1 MARGGVSGAQS
12 GALRGRA
19 CFPRRG
25 RVELAGM
32 AQGGAGRR
40 DGGRQRSS
48 GTARARERL
57 SREKEQYTDSIY
69 ILSVITGRA
78 DTLRAA
84 GIEPA
89 AALLASIAAY
99 TDLLLVW
106 NRKINLTTIT
116 DPAEILARN
125 FVESFC
131 GARWLARETGL
142 LCDIGSGAGFPG
154 LALKLVRPGWR
165 VRLFEPNLKKAAF
178 LAEVGRQLRLADVE
192 VVRARWEDARVAND
206 SVDAVTARAVGG
218 YEQIIS
224 SAKRALKADG
234 QLLLWVG
241 ASESAKLQSTPD
253 WKWEAEVLPGSRERV
268 LLVGTP
274 LR

>member
-1 MARGGVSGAQS
+1 
-12 GALRGRA
+12 
-19 CFPRRG
+19 
-25 RVELAGM
+25 M
-32 AQGGAGRR
+32 AQRGAGRR
-40 DGGRQRSS
+40 HGGRQGNS
-48 GTARARERL
+48 GAASAGERL
-57 SREKEQYTDSIY
+57 SGEKSDYTNRVYIESI
-69 ILSVITGRA
+69 IRGRA

-89 AALLASIAAY
+89 AALLDSLAAY
-99 TDLLLVW
+99 SELLLAW

-131 GARWLARETGL
+131 GARWLARETGM

-154 LALKLVRPGWR
+154 LALKLVRPAWQ

-178 LAEVGRQLRLADVE
+178 LSEVSRQLGLPGVE
-192 VVRARWEDARVAND
+192 VVRARWEDAPITNE

-224 SAKRALKADG
+224 SAGRAMKANG
-234 QLLLWVG
+234 RLLLWLG
-241 ASESAKLQSTPD
+241 ASESAKLQSTPG
-253 WKWEAEVLPGSRERV
+253 WKWETEALPGSRDRV
-268 LLVGTP
+268 LLVGAP
-274 LR
+274 LK